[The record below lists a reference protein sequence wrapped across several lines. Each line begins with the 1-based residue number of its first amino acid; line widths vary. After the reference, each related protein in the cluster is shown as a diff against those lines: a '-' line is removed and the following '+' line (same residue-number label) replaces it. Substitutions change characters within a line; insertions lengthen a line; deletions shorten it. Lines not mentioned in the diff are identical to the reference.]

1 MGWRLEKLQGP
12 APFSVHGRADAG
24 RVSRAV
30 SFRAGRNLGEGDL
43 KREIQG
49 AVTMAV
55 ASLSTTCCI
64 AGGGPAGMMLGLLL
78 ARAGVEVL
86 VLEKH
91 ADFLRDFRGDTI
103 HPSTLEVMH
112 ELGLLE
118 DFLKLPHQKVHQL
131 TVQIGDVTVPFADF
145 THLPTRCG
153 FIALL
158 PQWDFLNVLAGRAAR
173 YPTFKLR
180 MRAEVVGLLE
190 ERGGVVG
197 VEVGAPE
204 GRLEVRA
211 KLVVGADGRHSVVRQ
226 KAKLPVE
233 ELGAP
238 MDVLWFRISRRPE
251 DSPAV
256 MGRFQAGRVFVML
269 NRGDYWQCGYVIP
282 KGTLEE
288 IRREGLPAFRDGVA
302 ALAPIVRDRVADIR
316 SWDDVKLL
324 TVLVDRLTTWYRPGL
339 LCIGDAAHAMS
350 PVGGVG
356 INLAIQD
363 AVATANLLAAPLRD
377 GTLSVDHLLRVQR
390 RRLPATRIVQR
401 FQIVIQNRIVTRV
414 LGSRGQS
421 LAVPWALRL
430 FARFPLL
437 RRIPARVIG
446 VGVRPEHV
454 RIPV

>member
-1 MGWRLEKLQGP
+1 
-12 APFSVHGRADAG
+12 
-24 RVSRAV
+24 
-30 SFRAGRNLGEGDL
+30 
-43 KREIQG
+43 
-49 AVTMAV
+49 
-55 ASLSTTCCI
+55 
-64 AGGGPAGMMLGLLL
+64 MMLGLLL

-158 PQWDFLNVLAGRAAR
+158 PQWDFLNFLAERAAR

-211 KLVVGADGRHSVVRQ
+211 KLVVAADGRHSVVRQ
-226 KAKLPVE
+226 RAKLPVE

-430 FARFPLL
+430 FERFPLL
-437 RRIPARVIG
+437 RRIPARVVG